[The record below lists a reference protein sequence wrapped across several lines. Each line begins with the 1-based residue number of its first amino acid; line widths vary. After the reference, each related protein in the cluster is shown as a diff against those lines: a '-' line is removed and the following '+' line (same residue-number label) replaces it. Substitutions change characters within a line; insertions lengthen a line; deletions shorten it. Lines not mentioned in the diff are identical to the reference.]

1 MLFLL
6 FLSLDLHINTNRN
19 MAGPPGSKYY
29 NIFLDY
35 KISLTSKDNFEVFD
49 EERFT
54 LLKQINDHGS
64 LSAAAEAMAIS
75 YRKAWGLIHEA
86 EESVGFMLVEKQ
98 RGGKEGGR
106 SELTVEGKK
115 LLGAYLELRGEF
127 DAAIHKI
134 TKKFFHK
141 INDQPL

>member
-1 MLFLL
+1 
-6 FLSLDLHINTNRN
+6 
-19 MAGPPGSKYY
+19 MAGPIGSKYY

-54 LLKQINDHGS
+54 LLKQINDRGS
-64 LSAAAEAMAIS
+64 LSAAADAMAIS

-98 RGGKEGGR
+98 RGGKDGGR

-115 LLGAYLELRGEF
+115 LLGAYIELRGEF

>member
-1 MLFLL
+1 
-6 FLSLDLHINTNRN
+6 

-35 KISLTSKDNFEVFD
+35 KINLTGKENFEVFD

-54 LLKQINDHGS
+54 LLKQIHEHGS
-64 LSAAAEAMAIS
+64 LAAAAEAMSIS
-75 YRKAWGLIHEA
+75 YRKAWGLIREA
-86 EESVGFMLVEKQ
+86 EESMGFMLVEKQ
-98 RGGKEGGR
+98 RGGKEGGS

-115 LLGAYLELRGEF
+115 LLDAYLELRGEF

>member
-1 MLFLL
+1 
-6 FLSLDLHINTNRN
+6 

-64 LSAAAEAMAIS
+64 LSAAAEAMVIS

>member
-1 MLFLL
+1 
-6 FLSLDLHINTNRN
+6 

-35 KISLTSKDNFEVFD
+35 KINLTGKENFEVFD

-54 LLKQINDHGS
+54 LLKQIHEHGS
-64 LSAAAEAMAIS
+64 LAAAAEAMSIS
-75 YRKAWGLIHEA
+75 YRKAWGLIRDA
-86 EESVGFMLVEKQ
+86 EESMGFMLVEKQ

-115 LLGAYLELRGEF
+115 LLDTYRDWETDRKSTRLNSSHSGESRMPSS
-127 DAAIHKI
+127 A
-134 TKKFFHK
+134 
-141 INDQPL
+141 